1 MNAPDPRE
9 AIDDLNRHGACVSYQ
24 PAFLSAPEAAGFLRA
39 LLEEIEFDRPEDCRV
54 RVHGRWRDIPRRQA
68 AYGDPGARYRFAGC
82 TVPARPWT
90 PILARLRDLVRERA
104 EFAANFVLV
113 NSYRDGR
120 DCIGWHSDDEADLG
134 PAPQIL
140 SLSLGAP
147 RDFQFRRRDAAAGRL
162 ETVTLALQPGSLLV
176 MRDPT
181 NKLWKHQVPRRGG
194 RHPERV
200 GPRLN
205 LTWRQILASDPTTPR
220 FGGPSTPS
228 AP

>member
-1 MNAPDPRE
+1 
-9 AIDDLNRHGACVSYQ
+9 
-24 PAFLSAPEAAGFLRA
+24 
-39 LLEEIEFDRPEDCRV
+39 
-54 RVHGRWRDIPRRQA
+54 
-68 AYGDPGARYRFAGC
+68 
-82 TVPARPWT
+82 VPARPWT
-90 PILARLRDLVRERA
+90 PTLARLRDLVRERA

-113 NSYRDGR
+113 NGYRDGR

-134 PAPQIL
+134 PAPEIL

-147 RDFQFRRRDAAAGRL
+147 RDFQFRRRDAAASRL

-181 NKLWKHQVPRRGG
+181 NQRWQHQVPRRGG

-205 LTWRQILASDPTTPR
+205 LTWRQILASVPTAPR
-220 FGGPSTPS
+220 FGGPSTSS